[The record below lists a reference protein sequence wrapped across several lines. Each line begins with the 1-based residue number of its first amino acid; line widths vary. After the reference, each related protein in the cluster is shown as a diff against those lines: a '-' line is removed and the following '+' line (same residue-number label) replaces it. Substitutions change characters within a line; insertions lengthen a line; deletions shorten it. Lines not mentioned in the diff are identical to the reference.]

1 MLGVWKK
8 EFCFGS
14 GRAIFNGRTD
24 AEDEAPTLSP
34 SDVKTQLIG
43 RDLDARKDCGRR
55 RGNKR
60 MRLWDGIT
68 NSKDMTLKKLH
79 KIVKDREAR
88 FVAEHV
94 ITKSQT

>member
-1 MLGVWKK
+1 MEEILMLGKIV
-8 EFCFGS
+8 
-14 GRAIFNGRTD
+14 
-24 AEDEAPTLSP
+24 
-34 SDVKTQLIG
+34 
-43 RDLDARKDCGRR
+43 GRR
-55 RGNKR
+55 KGNKR